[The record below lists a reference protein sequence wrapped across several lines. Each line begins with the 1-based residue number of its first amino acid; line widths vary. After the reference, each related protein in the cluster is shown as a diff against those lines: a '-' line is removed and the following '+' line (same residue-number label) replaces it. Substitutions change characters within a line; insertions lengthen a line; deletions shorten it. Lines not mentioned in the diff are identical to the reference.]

1 MLKIHHLVLSR
12 SDRIVW
18 LAEELGLKYE
28 LARHIRRPENFRA
41 PDSLWAVHPMGKAPV
56 IEDDGQ
62 TIFESGAIVEYLIDR
77 YGKGR
82 LKPKAGT
89 PEYMAYLHWMH
100 AAESTLMVPVLTD
113 VLMILTQTQSPGLKG
128 FVDGEYATVFKY
140 LDDTLAKTTFVAGNE
155 LTGADIMVA
164 YSLLLGDGSAIPI
177 MKGAAPTNLPNIAAY
192 LERVKARP
200 AFQKAKELCA

>member
-18 LAEELGLKYE
+18 LAEELGVPYE
-28 LARHIRRPENFRA
+28 LVRHIRRPENFRA

-62 TIFESGAIVEYLIDR
+62 TIFESGAIVEYMIDR

-82 LKPKAGT
+82 LKPAAGT

-100 AAESTLMVPVLTD
+100 AAESTLMVPVLMD
-113 VLMILTQTQSPGLKG
+113 VLLLLTQSDAPAMRG
-128 FVDGEYATVFKY
+128 FCEGEYATVFKF
-140 LDDTLAKTTFVAGNE
+140 LDDTLARTPFVAGSE

-164 YSLLLGDGSAIPI
+164 YSLQLGDGTAIPI
-177 MKGAAPTNLPNIAAY
+177 MKGAAPTHLPNIAAY
-192 LERVKARP
+192 LARISARP
-200 AFQKAKELCA
+200 AYRKARELCA